1 MYESNYTVLRQVI
14 ADKSVIR
21 HVSQHRGP
29 DGSFDLDGNK
39 KTWNSALSR
48 FDQTPLWE
56 NGAPDYDG
64 RDPLQP
70 QPSIVFIPA
79 QGASGPRSTIIVAHG
94 GGFES
99 NFFSSINRPPSPT
112 TLFRPSL
119 RAPDSTPRSSL
130 TASNPIPA
138 GMRCTTCSVRSVFC
152 VPAATSWVSRIR
164 SPSWGSPQAVC

>member
-39 KTWNSALSR
+39 KIWNSALSR
-48 FDQTPLWE
+48 FDQIPLWE
-56 NGAPDYDG
+56 NGAPGYDG
-64 RDPLQP
+64 REPLQP
-70 QPSIVFIPA
+70 QPSLVFIPA

-99 NFFSSINRPPSPT
+99 RTGCEGMHVAGFFARAGFNAAILTYRLKPYSRRDAMHDMQRAIR
-112 TLFRPSL
+112 LL
-119 RAPDSTPRSSL
+119 RAPRDELGITD
-130 TASNPIPA
+130 
-138 GMRCTTCSVRSVFC
+138 
-152 VPAATSWVSRIR
+152 
-164 SPSWGSPQAVC
+164 

>member
-56 NGAPDYDG
+56 NGAPGYDG

-70 QPSIVFIPA
+70 QPSIVFI
-79 QGASGPRSTIIVAHG
+79 QIGRAH
-94 GGFES
+94 
-99 NFFSSINRPPSPT
+99 
-112 TLFRPSL
+112 
-119 RAPDSTPRSSL
+119 
-130 TASNPIPA
+130 
-138 GMRCTTCSVRSVFC
+138 V
-152 VPAATSWVSRIR
+152 
-164 SPSWGSPQAVC
+164 